1 MSLNLIK
8 PAFAQI
14 TNPII
19 KDSESIAKNPSNYVD
34 NTIQAIITIFF
45 IVAVIYFIWHIVMAA
60 YHLIASNGDPKK
72 YEESQKAIINAVV
85 GLIIV
90 FAIFAILKFA
100 GTVLGVP
107 GLENLRLTWPS
118 LSN

>member
-1 MSLNLIK
+1 MSISLIK

-14 TNPII
+14 INPAI
-19 KDSESIAKNPSNYVD
+19 KGSDAISKDPSNYV
-34 NTIQAIITIFF
+34 NNVIQAIISIFLL
-45 IVAVIYFIWHIVMAA
+45 VAVVYFIWHIVMAA

-72 YEESQKAIINAVV
+72 YEESQRAIINAAV

-100 GTVLGVP
+100 GAVLGVP
-107 GLENLRLTWPS
+107 GLENLTLTWPS
-118 LSN
+118 LSK